1 MVNKVYLPGSRA
13 TTAAGNC
20 DEGDLTTLQRKEERL
35 TPLPDITNLTLFG
48 GPPPTNSLIECE
60 HQVAWKTKAVIT
72 RRTCPP
78 LSPYPVE
85 QISSPDCI
93 SSGTAFFVLLNNL
106 YCSGEI
112 LHCIVAWVA
121 KGGQMSINVGVL
133 VGRSGEKE
141 FRNEAKLTLC
151 KLALQGT
158 DRERL
163 NWRPTLPFPAVINA
177 NSLPHRPAYSPT
189 INGYWS
195 GLFFPVDTSGNSSN
209 NSTLLE
215 RNVSAGQAL
224 NSRSVE
230 SSLTVKLEKSKGSE
244 RMLLRNIMEEDFF
257 ELTFIPELTPTLIEE
272 LKWKRVIRKS
282 RKQVNTTTRK
292 KSQHIKKTFIY
303 RGSFLTFCST
313 LFGTY
318 VSLIFLIQVWILISR
333 IEIKNGTWSLSPA
346 ERMTWWFDEVE
357 NLGDELGIDKIQRDS
372 EGSVKKSDLSEGK
385 SLLIFDFNLLIIS
398 FLILV

>member
-1 MVNKVYLPGSRA
+1 MFKLFSA
-13 TTAAGNC
+13 T
-20 DEGDLTTLQRKEERL
+20 
-35 TPLPDITNLTLFG
+35 IT
-48 GPPPTNSLIECE
+48 
-60 HQVAWKTKAVIT
+60 
-72 RRTCPP
+72 
-78 LSPYPVE
+78 
-85 QISSPDCI
+85 
-93 SSGTAFFVLLNNL
+93 
-106 YCSGEI
+106 
-112 LHCIVAWVA
+112 
-121 KGGQMSINVGVL
+121 
-133 VGRSGEKE
+133 
-141 FRNEAKLTLC
+141 
-151 KLALQGT
+151 
-158 DRERL
+158 
-163 NWRPTLPFPAVINA
+163 
-177 NSLPHRPAYSPT
+177 
-189 INGYWS
+189 
-195 GLFFPVDTSGNSSN
+195 DTSGNSSN